1 MKPYKTHTK
10 MKTLKQTICE
20 NVEVYGYITQSDA
33 DLLKLINYKEDVTSF
48 YNSMQ
53 YKAYK
58 ELTRR
63 KIAEPRIKIN
73 SSIELYQ
80 NLSFLEGY
88 AHEEFWVIYLRQN
101 NTIIKMQQQSKGGI
115 AGTVVDIRLI
125 LKDAILCKASGLILA
140 HNHPSGE
147 LKPSQADK
155 EITDKIKQSAKLM
168 DIKLLDHM
176 IIGGNGGYLSFCDEG
191 LI

>member
-1 MKPYKTHTK
+1 
-10 MKTLKQTICE
+10 MKTPKQIICE
-20 NVEVYGYITQSDA
+20 NVEVYGYVSQSDS
-33 DLLKLINYKEDVTSF
+33 DLLKLINYKEDTTSF
-48 YNSMQ
+48 YNSIQ
-53 YKAYK
+53 YRAYK

-63 KIAEPRIKIN
+63 KITEPQIKIT
-73 SSIELYQ
+73 SSHALYE
-80 NLSFLEGY
+80 NLSFLEEYG
-88 AHEEFWVIYLRQN
+88 HEEFWVIYLRRN

-125 LKDAILCKASGLILA
+125 LKDAIMCKASGLILA

-147 LKPSQADK
+147 LKPSQQDK

-176 IIGGNGGYLSFCDEG
+176 IIGGNGGYLSFCEEG

>member
-1 MKPYKTHTK
+1 

-20 NVEVYGYITQSDA
+20 NVESYGYVSQSDSN
-33 DLLKLINYKEDVTSF
+33 LLKLINYKEDVTSF
-48 YNSMQ
+48 YNSIQ
-53 YKAYK
+53 YRAYK
-58 ELTRR
+58 ELIRR
-63 KIAEPRIKIN
+63 KVTEPRIKVT
-73 SSIELYQ
+73 SSAIIYE

-125 LKDAILCKASGLILA
+125 LKDAILCKASGIILA

-147 LKPSQADK
+147 LRPSQADT

-168 DIKLLDHM
+168 DIKVLDHV
-176 IIGGNGGYLSFCDEG
+176 IISGTGGYFSFCDEG
-191 LI
+191 IL